1 MLDDRLQKRG
11 DRGDLA
17 APAQRLAGRF
27 GGVQHGTPAANQQ
40 RLGHGEM
47 EKANLIG
54 GAVQP
59 ADEVGED
66 AVDASVIGMQLLML
80 VGGDEELPCRGR
92 K

>member
-1 MLDDRLQKRG
+1 
-11 DRGDLA
+11 
-17 APAQRLAGRF
+17 
-27 GGVQHGTPAANQQ
+27 
-40 RLGHGEM
+40 M
-47 EKANLIG
+47 EKADLIG